1 MNHSHVSAAG
11 PDAMLIDDTG
21 DNSLTAAFE
30 LDFTIDSLIE
40 DADLTN
46 STTPMD
52 TLLRGVDEQSE
63 IPSSPRLSRGSSEL
77 PIDGLETHESMNG
90 DLVAFG
96 RPDVSAASVPGVS
109 SACLNKLKLVSL
121 NCQ

>member
-1 MNHSHVSAAG
+1 
-11 PDAMLIDDTG
+11 MLIEDTG

-40 DADLTN
+40 DADLTT

-63 IPSSPRLSRGSSEL
+63 IPSSKA
-77 PIDGLETHESMNG
+77 
-90 DLVAFG
+90 VA
-96 RPDVSAASVPGVS
+96 RST
-109 SACLNKLKLVSL
+109 
-121 NCQ
+121 